1 MCHWEFSEVCLGKVC
16 VIGSSLR
23 FALVKCVSLGFSEV
37 CFGTV
42 CHWEF
47 SEVCLGKVCHWEFS
61 EVCLGKVCVIGVL

>member
-1 MCHWEFSEVCLGKVC
+1 MC

-47 SEVCLGKVCHWEFS
+47 SEVCLGT
-61 EVCLGKVCVIGVL
+61 VCVIGSSLRFALVKCVSLGVL